1 MQISQKIKDERQEVL
16 IEDFLR
22 EKAAVLARAGFA
34 VEDAINKLMGIE
46 KEIEEKKSLLN
57 LSGPDNPAA
66 LKSGDRQSICNDI
79 NIIIEKYNS
88 FHKKVET
95 QYYYLIVTR
104 EALGLRRHDMIQK
117 MYRIPDRK
125 KKFELGNG

>member
-16 IEDFLR
+16 IEEFLR

-34 VEDAINKLMGIE
+34 VEDAIKKLMSIE
-46 KEIEEKKSLLN
+46 KEIEEKKSHLN
-57 LSGPDNPAA
+57 FTGSDNTDLVNAR
-66 LKSGDRQSICNDI
+66 DRQSICNEI
-79 NIIIEKYNS
+79 NVIIEKFNS
-88 FHKKVET
+88 FHKKAET

-104 EALGLRRHDMIQK
+104 EALGLLRHEMIQK

-125 KKFELGNG
+125 KKIELGNG

>member
-1 MQISQKIKDERQEVL
+1 MQISPKKKDERHEVL
-16 IEDFLR
+16 IEEFLR

-34 VEDAINKLMGIE
+34 VEDAIKQLMKIE

-57 LSGPDNPAA
+57 FSGFGDTNLINAR
-66 LKSGDRQSICNDI
+66 DRQLICDEI
-79 NIIIEKYNS
+79 NIIIEKFNS
-88 FHKKVET
+88 FHKKAET

-104 EALGLRRHDMIQK
+104 EALGLRRHEMIQK

-125 KKFELGNG
+125 KKYELDNG